1 MGVELI
7 AGILIVLA
15 IICMCGAAI
24 LFFGDRWLIQWLRG
38 TAGFLL
44 AGSALWLVLF
54 AASLF
59 SYQQVSA
66 GETPMATLSFEN
78 VGTQAW
84 MVTVAES
91 NGDRRQFRV
100 QGDLWQL
107 DVRMLRYAGL
117 LSALQVTPSFRL
129 ERLTGRYL
137 SLEDQADK
145 EHSDHLLLPE
155 PVLGYDLWQR
165 AHDNGSLLLEAT
177 RSSIVLLPMAEGA
190 IFEIRLGDPGLAV
203 TPANSV
209 AEDALRRIG
218 A

>member
-15 IICMCGAAI
+15 IICLGGAAV
-24 LFFGDRWLIQWLRG
+24 LFFGDRWLMQWLRG
-38 TAGFLL
+38 TAGVLL
-44 AGSALWLVLF
+44 AGIAIWLVLF

-59 SYQQVSA
+59 AYQQVSA
-66 GETPMATLSFEN
+66 GDAPMATLSFEN
-78 VGTQAW
+78 VAPQEW
-84 MVTVAES
+84 MVTVSEA
-91 NGDRRQFRV
+91 NGDRRQFRM

-107 DVRMLRYAGL
+107 DIRLLHYTGL
-117 LSALQVTPSFRL
+117 LSAFNVTPSFRL
-129 ERLTGRYL
+129 ERLTGRYV
-137 SLEDQADK
+137 SLEDQSSR
-145 EHSDHLLLPE
+145 EHSDYSLLPD
-155 PVLGYDLWQR
+155 PVFGYDIWQR

-177 RSSIVLLPMAEGA
+177 RGSLVLLPMAEGA
-190 IFEIRLGDPGLAV
+190 IFEVRMGDPGLTV